1 MNERMKDAVRGV
13 LWEQKWRGTLEESSG
28 ANELEAV
35 RLLDWGGPVPAPA
48 SSLAAPK
55 GGKIGLGTYGWDYG
69 PAIVEEA
76 LAEGVPLI
84 DTAETYGYGRVETA
98 LGKVLSKHV
107 GRRQSWIATKVARN
121 HLSQKATYQAAL
133 RSRDRLQISSIDL
146 YQVHWPDP
154 TRQYERTLDALAAL
168 TEHGVIRYI
177 GVCNF
182 SFPQLCRFQSLA
194 VSRGL
199 SVWSNQIRVNQNDP
213 GATGYLIPQCR
224 RLGIR
229 VIAYSPLGQGTL
241 KKKPEE
247 ALTWLLPRVDYAIP
261 RTNSVLHLRAN
272 LRMARL

>member
-1 MNERMKDAVRGV
+1 MSERMKDAMRGI
-13 LWEQKWRGTLEESSG
+13 LWERKGRGTIEECSG
-28 ANELEAV
+28 TDEVEAA
-35 RLLDWGGPVPAPA
+35 RLLDWGGSTPAPV
-48 SSLAAPK
+48 SSLVAPK

-69 PAIVEEA
+69 PAVIEEA
-76 LAEGVPLI
+76 LAKGLPI
-84 DTAETYGYGRVETA
+84 MDTAETYGYGRVETD

-133 RSRDRLQISSIDL
+133 RSRDRLQVSSIDL

-168 TEHGVIRYI
+168 TEHGVIRNI

-194 VSRGL
+194 ISRGL
-199 SVWSNQIRVNQNDP
+199 SVWSNQIRVNWNDR
-213 GATGYLIPQCR
+213 GATDYLIPKCR
-224 RLGIR
+224 QLGIR
-229 VIAYSPLGQGTL
+229 VIAYSPLGQGAL

-261 RTNSVLHLRAN
+261 RTNSVIHLRAN
-272 LRMARL
+272 LRAALS